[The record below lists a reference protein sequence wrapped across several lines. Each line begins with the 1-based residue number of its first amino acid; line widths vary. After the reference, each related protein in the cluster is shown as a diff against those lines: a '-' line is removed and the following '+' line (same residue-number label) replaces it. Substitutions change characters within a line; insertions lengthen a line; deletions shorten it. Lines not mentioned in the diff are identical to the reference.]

1 MRLAEWTAPARA
13 RVSTTKYVVLIG
25 SQLRAGRPI
34 TRRGSRSRKIK
45 TSKRRRER
53 ERRKKKR
60 NRNAT
65 ADWFLF
71 FFKHQRGNQSAHGR
85 NCGPHQIIDGF
96 LLINDGHGSNGRLN
110 EFVFSPFLLLFT
122 VFASDRK
129 KWNHQKKQQEIRPQN
144 KRPSLL
150 LLLLLFLL
158 LFLLFFYGFLLLL
171 PTKN

>member
-1 MRLAEWTAPARA
+1 MDGARA
-13 RVSTTKYVVLIG
+13 RACVDNEI
-25 SQLRAGRPI
+25 RRPDWFSI
-34 TRRGSRSRKIK
+34 TRRPANHETWISF
-45 TSKRRRER
+45 SKNKNKQTEARER
-53 ERRKKKR
+53 EEKKKR

-129 KWNHQKKQQEIRPQN
+129 K
-144 KRPSLL
+144 
-150 LLLLLFLL
+150 
-158 LFLLFFYGFLLLL
+158 
-171 PTKN
+171 